1 MCGSAGYGFAK
12 GFHRR
17 ALEFKEYFGGGNGQH
32 FSGADIDGHA
42 GPSPRFNEQLERNES
57 LDRGGRV
64 YARHCPITVVLTTHD
79 VLRSNRSYRLEQRGL
94 LVAPRVVS
102 LPGRRIH
109 GQVGQ
114 DLQQV
119 ILNHIPHRARFVVEL
134 AAILDSELLRHG
146 DLNASHVVAIA
157 DRFKHWISEAGIEN
171 VLYRFL
177 SQKMID
183 SEDSFFGEIAVQNS
197 VEFLRRCQVTPEG
210 LLHHHARILSAAR
223 LGQPLGNRAKQAGWN
238 RKVMKRLFRRAQ
250 LFAQLGESVRIVVVA
265 VHVPQKARQFVERIL
280 VEAAESFETV
290 LGARFKLIKIPT
302 CFGHADDWQI
312 EPLIANQ
319 ALQRRKDLFV
329 REIAGGAEKHK
340 GVRLEIRH
348 QAASCLSSVCFS
360 TTRTSERRSPASGT
374 FQFGRKD
381 RG

>member
-1 MCGSAGYGFAK
+1 GV
-12 GFHRR
+12 HRR
-17 ALEFKEYFGGGNGQH
+17 TLEFNEHFGRSHRQH
-32 FSGADIDGHA
+32 LTCSNVDGHA
-42 GPSPRFNEQLERNES
+42 GPSPGFNEQLERNKS
-57 LDRGGRV
+57 LDRGSRV
-64 YARHCPITVVLTTHD
+64 YARHRPITVVLAAHD
-79 VLRSNRSYRLEQRGL
+79 VPRSNRPYRLEQCGL
-94 LVAPRVVS
+94 LVPPRVVS
-102 LPGRRIH
+102 LAWWRIH

-119 ILNHIPHRARFVVEL
+119 ILNHIPHRAGFVVEL
-134 AAILDSELLRHG
+134 AAILASELLRHS
-146 DLNASHVVAIA
+146 DLNASHVVAIP
-157 DRFKHWISEAGIEN
+157 DRLKHWISKAGVEN

-183 SEDSFFGEIAVQNS
+183 AEDSFFGEIAMQNS
-197 VEFLRRCQVTPEG
+197 VEFSCRCQVTPEG
-210 LLHHHARILSAAR
+210 LLHHDARILSAAR
-223 LGQPLGNRAKQAGWN
+223 LGQPLGNCAEQAGWN

-319 ALQRRKDLFV
+319 PLQRGKDLFV
-329 REIAGGAEKHK
+329 REIAGGTEKHK
-340 GVRLEIRH
+340 GVRLEISH
-348 QAASCLSSVCFS
+348 QAASCLSAAFS
-360 TTRTSERRSPASGT
+360 LWPPNS
-374 FQFGRKD
+374 
-381 RG
+381 